1 MTKFAIDDRLDD
13 VDIHLGG
20 RFDPR
25 HLGSY
30 LCPMEELSVFDRTG
44 SCGKPLGLIVGRR
57 AVEADEVPS
66 VLPPSATDLTP
77 PLHPCQNRLQHP
89 RNTPPSLHGRPLPA
103 SRMDARRVKTRDAGL
118 QLRRQPGS
126 GGRRPTP
133 RKTVKLAAPFDDA
146 GMSDSDHPAN
156 RLTSM
161 PPVET

>member
-25 HLGSY
+25 HLSRYPNGG
-30 LCPMEELSVFDRTG
+30 TG
-44 SCGKPLGLIVGRR
+44 RLRSHGILRQAVEPHNRPSGRGAGRGVGRLP
-57 AVEADEVPS
+57 AIGDGSHAASPPMPK
-66 VLPPSATDLTP
+66 PPSASQK
-77 PLHPCQNRLQHP
+77 HS
-89 RNTPPSLHGRPLPA
+89 PSLHGRPYPA
-103 SRMDARRVKTRDAGL
+103 SGMDARRVKTRDAGL
-118 QLRRQPGS
+118 QLRREPGS
-126 GGRRPTP
+126 GRRRPTP
-133 RKTVKLAAPFDDA
+133 RKTVKLAVPFDDA

>member
-13 VDIHLGG
+13 VRYPSRRTDRSAPPRQLPLPNGG
-20 RFDPR
+20 TVRLRSHGILRQAVGPHSRPSGRGGGLSAERPPAIGD
-25 HLGSY
+25 GSHAASP
-30 LCPMEELSVFDRTG
+30 PMPKS
-44 SCGKPLGLIVGRR
+44 
-57 AVEADEVPS
+57 
-66 VLPPSATDLTP
+66 PSASQKHSPQLARAP
-77 PLHPCQNRLQHP
+77 PARV
-89 RNTPPSLHGRPLPA
+89 
-103 SRMDARRVKTRDAGL
+103 RMDARRVKTRDAGL

-133 RKTVKLAAPFDDA
+133 RKTVKLAVPFDDA

>member
-1 MTKFAIDDRLDD
+1 M
-13 VDIHLGG
+13 
-20 RFDPR
+20 
-25 HLGSY
+25 
-30 LCPMEELSVFDRTG
+30 
-44 SCGKPLGLIVGRR
+44 
-57 AVEADEVPS
+57 PS
-66 VLPPSATDLTP
+66 VLPLSATDLTP

-118 QLRRQPGS
+118 QLRREPGS
-126 GGRRPTP
+126 GGRRPTS
-133 RKTVKLAAPFDDA
+133 RKTVKLAVPFNDV